1 MRRLGR
7 RGFLVR
13 LGAGA
18 ATLAAAPGVADAR
31 EDEGFSPATH
41 GFGFRNWRGNEPAYP
56 AHDHRAVAKSEVR
69 ECVEEDWKGPFSDL
83 FGTPVARLPDA
94 LVGLLSSQ
102 IRVAAAQL
110 SSTDGHCYGMTFSAQ
125 EFFENPS
132 LLPADVD
139 DAASLRT
146 PEVPRESG
154 ETIGVHI
161 DEYQSTQLLDVHSWL
176 GRHRM
181 LRPHRIDF
189 EAELA
194 ALTAA
199 VDAFG
204 TAGVT
209 LVDTATRRS
218 HQVLVYD
225 YEADGAKTRLR
236 VYDPNVPARAY
247 QRGYR
252 RRLTV
257 RPTRTPPLT
266 GHPDFDSFVFNRW
279 DRAIRADADVQ
290 TPRRTAESDGDDFS
304 HLLER
309 AVRFSVTSPNVSL
322 SVVAPDGRTVGR
334 NVAAK
339 MDRSRTDVYAMRY
352 RYDAPPGD
360 YRVSVVGERD
370 ATYELTAEAAGLDG
384 SYLERSV
391 TATVRPGEVREYV
404 VTVPESPDAEATLR
418 EREAYPFSTVVRGLD
433 VPSLAAGAAAGA
445 AVSAYVLR
453 RDD

>member
-1 MRRLGR
+1 
-7 RGFLVR
+7 VN
-13 LGAGA
+13 A
-18 ATLAAAPGVADAR
+18 
-31 EDEGFSPATH
+31 
-41 GFGFRNWRGNEPAYP
+41 
-56 AHDHRAVAKSEVR
+56 
-69 ECVEEDWKGPFSDL
+69 
-83 FGTPVARLPDA
+83 
-94 LVGLLSSQ
+94 
-102 IRVAAAQL
+102 
-110 SSTDGHCYGMTFSAQ
+110 
-125 EFFENPS
+125 
-132 LLPADVD
+132 
-139 DAASLRT
+139 
-146 PEVPRESG
+146 
-154 ETIGVHI
+154 
-161 DEYQSTQLLDVHSWL
+161 
-176 GRHRM
+176 
-181 LRPHRIDF
+181 
-189 EAELA
+189 
-194 ALTAA
+194 
-199 VDAFG
+199 
-204 TAGVT
+204 
-209 LVDTATRRS
+209 ATRRS

-225 YEADGAKTRLR
+225 YETDGAKTRLR

-266 GHPDFDSFVFNRW
+266 GHPDFDSLVFNRW
-279 DRAIRADADVQ
+279 DRAIRADAGVQ
-290 TPRRTAESDGDDFS
+290 TPQRTAEGDGAESDGADFS

-322 SVVAPDGRTVGR
+322 SVVAPDGRAVGR

-360 YRVSVVGERD
+360 YRVSVVGKRD

-404 VTVPESPDAEATLR
+404 VTVPEFPDAEATLR
-418 EREAYPFSTVVRGLD
+418 ERESYPFSTVVRGLD
-433 VPSLAAGAAAGA
+433 APSLAAGAAAGA